1 MYISKIKLGNTIY
14 DIKAA
19 TGGTNTTYKFTIGT
33 TTNGDSTNGV
43 DLGTLKSETA
53 VANGT
58 TLSLVTTGEKA
69 AWNAKTANT
78 GTVTKVTAGTGL
90 TGGDITT
97 TGTIALATS
106 GVTAG
111 TYKRVTVDSYGR
123 VTAGDNTDANDDTKN
138 TTGTSN
144 KTGTKMYLAAAT
156 EQSANPVTYSNSNC
170 YIGTDNCLYSGGSKV
185 LTSYSEQYT
194 GTVTGVTV
202 GTGGTNYT
210 PSNGIV
216 TIPAYPTT
224 LPASDVSSWAKASS
238 KPSYSYSEI
247 SGTPSSLPASDVS
260 AWAKAANKPS
270 YAYSEIGYTVNAT
283 SSAGG
288 TLSLAGTTPLHVV
301 TLTGNVSAVTLSANP
316 AEGHSCHVIFTAAS
330 AQTVAIAHDSTNRV
344 CPGATD
350 LSLDVPAGGYVEVDF
365 LTANSKVYVRGV

>member
-1 MYISKIKLGNTIY
+1 MYISKIKLGNTVY

-43 DLGTLKSETA
+43 DLGTLKSEMA

-69 AWNAKTANT
+69 TWNAKTANT

-111 TYKRVTVDSYGR
+111 TYKCVTVDAYGR

-138 TTGTSN
+138 TTGTSD

-224 LPASDVSSWAKASS
+224 LPASDVSSWAKA
-238 KPSYSYSEI
+238 
-247 SGTPSSLPASDVS
+247 AD
-260 AWAKAANKPS
+260 KPS

-330 AQTVAIAHDSTNRV
+330 ARTVVIAHDSTNRV
-344 CPGATD
+344 CPGAAD
-350 LSLDVPAGGYVEVDF
+350 LSLNIPAGGYVEVDF
-365 LTANSKVYVRGV
+365 LTANNKVYVRGV